1 MLLIRVSDERL
12 SVLSVFI
19 SSRFLHHHRRPPL
32 AICAGVSLLI
42 RELTSIISAFRGGL
56 KRQSINTCVCLCVK
70 HGSETCLHGEE
81 DVSNR
86 FIAFSSRRLQKF
98 NVLLPPKKRTGLGH
112 FMLLLLLLR
121 KLEDEKNHD
130 KDPRAE
136 EEEEE
141 EDTTQQAF
149 NP

>member
-1 MLLIRVSDERL
+1 MNLYNRRRTGILFFFCQSFTAGCTRTPSSVRSSQPHSILLV
-12 SVLSVFI
+12 V
-19 SSRFLHHHRRPPL
+19 P
-32 AICAGVSLLI
+32 
-42 RELTSIISAFRGGL
+42 
-56 KRQSINTCVCLCVK
+56 
-70 HGSETCLHGEE
+70 
-81 DVSNR
+81 
-86 FIAFSSRRLQKF
+86 QKF